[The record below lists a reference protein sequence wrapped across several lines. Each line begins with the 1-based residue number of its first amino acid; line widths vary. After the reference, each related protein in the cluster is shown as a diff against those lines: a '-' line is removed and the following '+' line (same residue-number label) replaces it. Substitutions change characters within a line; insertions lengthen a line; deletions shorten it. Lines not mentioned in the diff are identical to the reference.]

1 MQGPLREQARSHR
14 GAAGLVGWCG
24 GQSSMNLSGPF
35 IKRPVATM
43 LLSLA
48 IMLLGGVSFGLLP
61 VSPLPQMDFPVI
73 VVQASLPGASP
84 EVMASTVATPL
95 ERSFGSIA
103 GVNTMSSRSSQGST
117 RVILQFDLDRDI
129 NGAAREVQ
137 AAINASRTL
146 LPSGMRSMPTYK
158 KVNPSQAPIM
168 VLSLTSDVLEKGQL
182 YDLASTILSQS
193 LSQVQGV
200 GEVQIGGSSLPA
212 VRIELEPQSLNQY
225 GVALDDVRNTI
236 ANANVRRPKGSVE
249 DDQRLWQVQ
258 ANDQLEKA
266 KDYESLIIH
275 YNGGAALRL
284 KDVAKVSDGVEDR
297 YNSGFFNDDA
307 AVLLVIN
314 RQAGANIIETVN
326 EIKAQLPALQAVL
339 PASVKLNLAMDR
351 SPVIKATLHEAE
363 MTLLIAVA
371 LVILVVFLFLGN
383 FRASLIPT
391 LAVPVSLVGTFAV
404 MYLYGFSLNNLSLMA
419 LILATGLVVDDAIVV
434 LENISRHIDEGVRP
448 MRAAYLGA
456 QEVGFTLLSMN
467 VSLVA
472 VFLSILFMGGIIES
486 LFREFSITLAAAIV
500 VSLVVSLTLTPMLCA
515 RWLKP
520 HTPGQENRLQ
530 RWSRRANDWMV
541 GKYATSLDWVLRHK
555 RLTLLS
561 LFVTIGVN
569 IALYVV
575 VPKTFMPQQD
585 TGQLIG
591 FVRGDDGLS
600 FSVMQPKMEI
610 FRRAVLKDEA
620 VESVAGFIGGNNG
633 TNNAFMLVRL
643 KPIKERSISAQK
655 VIERLRKEMPKVPG
669 AQLMLMADQDL
680 QFGGGREQTTS
691 QYSYILQSGDL
702 GALREWYPKVVTA
715 LKALPELTAIDAREG
730 RGARQVT
737 LIVDRDQAK
746 RLGVDM
752 DMVTAVLNNA
762 YSQRQISTIYD
773 SLNQYQVV
781 MEVNPKYAQDPI
793 TLKQVQVITAD
804 GARIPLST
812 IAHYEN
818 SLENDRVSHEG
829 QFASESIA
837 FDMAEGVTVEQGG
850 AAIERAIAKVG
861 LPEDVIAKMA
871 GTADAFAATQKS
883 QPWMILGALVAVY
896 LVLGVLYESYIHP
909 LTILSTL
916 PSAGVGALLS
926 IYALGGEFSLI
937 SLLGLFLLIGVV
949 KKNAILMID
958 LALQL
963 ERSQGMAPLESI
975 RSACLQRLRPILMTT
990 LAAILGA
997 LPLLMS
1003 RAEGAEMRQPLGLT
1017 IIGGLI
1023 FSQVLTLYTTPVVYL
1038 YLDRLRHRFNK
1049 WRGVRTDAALE
1060 TPL

>member
-1 MQGPLREQARSHR
+1 
-14 GAAGLVGWCG
+14 
-24 GQSSMNLSGPF
+24 MNLSGPF

-43 LLSLA
+43 LLSFA
-48 IMLLGGVSFGLLP
+48 IMLLGGVCFGLLP

-73 VVQASLPGASP
+73 VVQANLPGASP

-95 ERSFGSIA
+95 ERSFGAIA

-117 RVILQFDLDRDI
+117 RVILQFNLDRDI

-137 AAINASRTL
+137 AAINASRNL

-158 KVNPSQAPIM
+158 KVNPSQAPVM

-193 LSQVQGV
+193 LSQVSGV

-212 VRIELEPQSLNQY
+212 VRVELEPQLLNQY
-225 GVALDDVRNTI
+225 GVALDDVRKAI
-236 ANANVRRPKGSVE
+236 ANSNVRRPKGSVE
-249 DDQRLWQVQ
+249 DDRRMWQVQ

-266 KDYESLIIH
+266 KDYETLIIR
-275 YNGGAALRL
+275 YQDGSVLRL
-284 KDVAKVSDGVEDR
+284 KDVAKVTDSVEDR
-297 YNSGFFNDDA
+297 YNSGFFNNDA

-371 LVILVVFLFLGN
+371 LVVLVVFLFLGN
-383 FRASLIPT
+383 VRASLIPT

-434 LENISRHIDEGVRP
+434 LENISRHIDEGVPP
-448 MRAAYLGA
+448 MKAAYRGA
-456 QEVGFTLLSMN
+456 KEVGFTLLSMN
-467 VSLVA
+467 ASLVA

-500 VSLVVSLTLTPMLCA
+500 VSLLVSLTLTPMLCS

-520 HTPGQENRLQ
+520 HVSGQENRLQ
-530 RWSRRANDWMV
+530 RGSRRLNDWMV
-541 GKYATSLDWVLRHK
+541 RGYAISLDWVLRHR

-561 LFVTIGVN
+561 LLVTIGVN
-569 IALYVV
+569 VALYVV

-600 FSVMQPKMEI
+600 FNVMQPKMEI
-610 FRRAVLKDEA
+610 FRRAVLKDDA
-620 VESVAGFIGGNNG
+620 VQSVAGFIGGNNG

-691 QYSYILQSGDL
+691 QYSYILQSADL
-702 GALREWYPKVVTA
+702 ASLRQWYPKLVAAFRT
-715 LKALPELTAIDAREG
+715 LPELTAIDARDG
-730 RGARQVT
+730 GGAQQVT
-737 LIVDRDQAK
+737 LVVDRDQAK
-746 RLGVDM
+746 RLGIDM
-752 DMVTAVLNNA
+752 NMVTAVLNNA

-781 MEVNPKYAQDPI
+781 MEVNPKYARDPN
-793 TLKQVQVITAD
+793 TLEQVQVITAD
-804 GARIPLST
+804 GARVPLSA

-818 SLENDRVSHEG
+818 SLEDDRVSHEG
-829 QFASESIA
+829 QFASESIS
-837 FDMAEGVTVEQGG
+837 FDMAEGVTVEQGT
-850 AAIERAIAKVG
+850 AAIERAIARLG
-861 LPEDVIAKMA
+861 MPEDVIVKVA

-883 QPWMILGALVAVY
+883 QPFMILGALLAVY

-926 IYALGGEFSLI
+926 IYVLGGEFSLI

-963 ERSQGMAPLESI
+963 ERGGQAPLESI
-975 RSACLQRLRPILMTT
+975 RSACLLRLRPILMTT

-997 LPLLMS
+997 VPLLIGG
-1003 RAEGAEMRQPLGLT
+1003 AEGSEMRQPLGLT
-1017 IIGGLI
+1017 IIGGLV

-1038 YLDRLRHRFNK
+1038 YLDKLRHRFNR

>member
-1 MQGPLREQARSHR
+1 
-14 GAAGLVGWCG
+14 
-24 GQSSMNLSGPF
+24 MNLSGPF
-35 IKRPVATM
+35 IKRPVATL

-95 ERSFGSIA
+95 ERSFGAIA

-137 AAINASRTL
+137 AAINASRNL

-212 VRIELEPQSLNQY
+212 VRIELEPQALNQY

-249 DDQRLWQVQ
+249 DGQRLWQVQ

-297 YNSGFFNDDA
+297 YNSGFFNNDA

-434 LENISRHIDEGVRP
+434 LENITRHIDEGVPP
-448 MRAAYLGA
+448 MKAAYLGA

-486 LFREFSITLAAAIV
+486 LFREFSITLAASIV

-530 RWSRRANDWMV
+530 RWSQRANEWMV
-541 GKYATSLDWVLRHK
+541 DKYATSLDWVLRHR

-561 LFVTIGVN
+561 LIVTVGVN

-600 FSVMQPKMEI
+600 FSVMQPKMET

-620 VESVAGFIGGNNG
+620 VESVAGFIGGTNG

-643 KPIKERSISAQK
+643 KPIKERGVSAQK
-655 VIERLRKEMPKVPG
+655 VIERLRKEMPKVAG

-691 QYSYILQSGDL
+691 QYSYILQSADL
-702 GALREWYPKVVTA
+702 GELRQWYPKVVTA

-730 RGARQVT
+730 RGAQQVT

-804 GARIPLST
+804 GAKIPLST

-818 SLENDRVSHEG
+818 SLEDDRVSHEG
-829 QFASESIA
+829 QFASESIS
-837 FDMAEGVTVEQGG
+837 FDMAEGVTVEQGT
-850 AAIERAIAKVG
+850 AAIERAIARLG
-861 LPEDVIAKMA
+861 MPEDVIVKMA

-963 ERSQGMAPLESI
+963 ERQKGLEPLESI

-997 LPLLMS
+997 LPLLLG

-1038 YLDRLRHRFNK
+1038 YLDKLRHRFNK

>member
-1 MQGPLREQARSHR
+1 
-14 GAAGLVGWCG
+14 
-24 GQSSMNLSGPF
+24 MNLSGPF

-73 VVQASLPGASP
+73 VVSASLPGASP

-95 ERSFGSIA
+95 ERSFGAIA
-103 GVNTMSSRSSQGST
+103 GINTMSSRSSQGST
-117 RVILQFDLDRDI
+117 RVILQFDQDRDI

-137 AAINASRTL
+137 AAINASRNL
-146 LPSGMRSMPTYK
+146 LPSGMKSMPTYK

-168 VLSLTSDVLEKGQL
+168 VLSLTSDVLSKGEL

-193 LSQVQGV
+193 LSQVPGV

-212 VRIELEPQSLNQY
+212 VRIELEPQLLNQY

-236 ANANVRRPKGSVE
+236 ANANVRRPKGAVS
-249 DDQRLWQVQ
+249 DGDRNWQIQ

-266 KDYESLIIH
+266 KDYEPLIIR
-275 YNGGAALRL
+275 YQDGAALRL
-284 KDVAKVSDGVEDR
+284 SHVAKVQDSVEDR
-297 YNSGFFNDDA
+297 YNSGFFNNDA
-307 AVLLVIN
+307 AVLLVVN

-326 EIKAQLPALQAVL
+326 AIKAQLPALQAVL

-391 LAVPVSLVGTFAV
+391 LAVPVSLVGTFAI

-434 LENISRHIDEGVRP
+434 LENISRHIDAGIAP
-448 MRAAYLGA
+448 MKAAMLGA
-456 QEVGFTLLSMN
+456 REVGFTLLSMN

-472 VFLSILFMGGIIES
+472 VFLSILFMGGIVES
-486 LFREFSITLAAAIV
+486 LFREFSITLAASIV

-520 HTPGQENRLQ
+520 HVPGTENAMQ
-530 RWSRRANDWMV
+530 RWSMGLNERMV
-541 GKYATSLDWVLRHK
+541 AGYARSLDWVLRHK

-561 LFVTIGVN
+561 LLVTIGVN
-569 IALYVV
+569 VALYVV

-610 FRRAVLKDEA
+610 FRKAVLADPA
-620 VESVAGFIGGNNG
+620 VESVAGFIGGNGG
-633 TNNAFMLVRL
+633 TNNAIMIVRL
-643 KPIKERSISAQK
+643 KPISERRISAQK
-655 VIERLRKEMPKVPG
+655 VIERLRETMPKVPG
-669 AQLMLMADQDL
+669 GRLMLMADQDL
-680 QFGGGREQTTS
+680 QFGGGREQTSS

-702 GALREWYPKVVTA
+702 GELRIWYPKVVAA

-730 RGARQVT
+730 RGAQQVT
-737 LIVDRDQAK
+737 LVVDRDQAK

-781 MEVNPKYAQDPI
+781 MEVNPKYAQDPQ
-793 TLKQVQVITAD
+793 TLEQVQVITAE
-804 GARIPLST
+804 GQRIPLSA

-818 SLENDRVSHEG
+818 SLQDDRVEHEG
-829 QFASESIA
+829 QFASETVS
-837 FDMAEGVTVEQGG
+837 FDMAPGVSTEQGT
-850 AAIERAIAKVG
+850 AAIERAIAKLG

-871 GTADAFAATQKS
+871 GTGDAFAATQKS
-883 QPWMILGALVAVY
+883 QPFMILGALLAVY
-896 LVLGVLYESYIHP
+896 LVLGILYESYIHP

-926 IYALGGEFSLI
+926 IYLTGGEFSLI

-963 ERSQGMAPLESI
+963 ERTAGFSPEASI

-997 LPLLMS
+997 VPLMLS
-1003 RAEGAEMRQPLGLT
+1003 TAEGAEMRQPLGLT

-1023 FSQVLTLYTTPVVYL
+1023 FSQILTLYTTPVVYL
-1038 YLDRLRHRFNK
+1038 YLDRARHRFNK
-1049 WRGVRTDAALE
+1049 WRGVRTDAALD

>member
-1 MQGPLREQARSHR
+1 
-14 GAAGLVGWCG
+14 
-24 GQSSMNLSGPF
+24 MNLSGPF

-73 VVQASLPGASP
+73 VVSASLPGASP

-95 ERSFGSIA
+95 ERSFGAIA

-117 RVILQFDLDRDI
+117 RVILQFDQDRDI

-137 AAINASRTL
+137 AAINASRNL
-146 LPSGMRSMPTYK
+146 LPSGMKSMPTYK

-168 VLSLTSDVLEKGQL
+168 VLSLTSDVLSKGEL

-193 LSQVQGV
+193 LSQVPGV

-212 VRIELEPQSLNQY
+212 VRIELEPQLLNQY
-225 GVALDDVRNTI
+225 GVSLDDVRNTI
-236 ANANVRRPKGSVE
+236 ANANVRRPKGAVS
-249 DDQRLWQVQ
+249 DGDRNWQIQ

-266 KDYESLIIH
+266 KDYEPLIIR
-275 YNGGAALRL
+275 YQDGAALRL
-284 KDVAKVSDGVEDR
+284 SHVAKVKDSVEDR
-297 YNSGFFNDDA
+297 YNSGFFNNDA
-307 AVLLVIN
+307 AVLLVVN

-326 EIKAQLPALQAVL
+326 AIKAQLPALQAVL

-363 MTLLIAVA
+363 MTLLIAVV
-371 LVILVVFLFLGN
+371 LVIIVVFLFLGN

-391 LAVPVSLVGTFAV
+391 LAVPVSLIGTFAI

-434 LENISRHIDEGVRP
+434 LENISRHIDAGIAP
-448 MRAAYLGA
+448 MKAAYLGA
-456 QEVGFTLLSMN
+456 KEVGFTLLSMN

-472 VFLSILFMGGIIES
+472 VFLSILFMGGIVES
-486 LFREFSITLAAAIV
+486 LFREFSITLAASIV

-520 HTPGQENRLQ
+520 HVPGTENAMQ
-530 RWSRRANDWMV
+530 RWSIRLNERMV
-541 GKYATSLDWVLRHK
+541 SGYARSLDWVLRHK
-555 RLTLLS
+555 RLTLFS
-561 LFVTIGVN
+561 LLVTIGVN
-569 IALYVV
+569 VALYVV

-610 FRRAVLKDEA
+610 FRRAVLADPA
-620 VESVAGFIGGNNG
+620 VESVAGFIGGNGG
-633 TNNAFMLVRL
+633 TNNAFMIVRL
-643 KPIKERSISAQK
+643 KPISERKVSAQK
-655 VIERLRKEMPKVPG
+655 VIERLRENMPKVPG
-669 AQLMLMADQDL
+669 GRLMLMADQDL
-680 QFGGGREQTTS
+680 QFGGGRDQTSS

-702 GALREWYPKVVTA
+702 GQLRTWYPKVVAA
-715 LKALPELTAIDAREG
+715 LKELPELTAIDAREG
-730 RGARQVT
+730 RGAQQVT
-737 LIVDRDQAK
+737 LVVDRDQAK

-781 MEVNPKYAQDPI
+781 MEVNPKYAQDPE
-793 TLKQVQVITAD
+793 TLNQVQVITAE
-804 GARIPLST
+804 GQRIPLST

-818 SLENDRVSHEG
+818 SLQNDRVSHEG
-829 QFASESIA
+829 QFASETIA
-837 FDMAEGVTVEQGG
+837 FDMAPGVSLEQGT
-850 AAIERAIAKVG
+850 AAIERAIAKLG
-861 LPEDVIAKMA
+861 LPEEVIVKMA
-871 GTADAFAATQKS
+871 GTGDAFAATQKS
-883 QPWMILGALVAVY
+883 QPFMILGALVAVY
-896 LVLGVLYESYIHP
+896 LVLGILYESYIHP

-926 IYALGGEFSLI
+926 IYLTGGEFSLI

-963 ERSQGMAPLESI
+963 ERHSGLAPQESI

-997 LPLLMS
+997 LPLMLS
-1003 RAEGAEMRQPLGLT
+1003 TAEGAEMRQPLGLT

-1023 FSQVLTLYTTPVVYL
+1023 FSQILTLYTTPVVYL
-1038 YLDRLRHRFNK
+1038 YLDRARHRFNK
-1049 WRGVRTDAALE
+1049 WRGVRTDAALD

>member
-1 MQGPLREQARSHR
+1 
-14 GAAGLVGWCG
+14 
-24 GQSSMNLSGPF
+24 MNLSGPF

-48 IMLLGGVSFGLLP
+48 IILLGSVSFGLLP

-95 ERSFGSIA
+95 ERSFGTIA

-137 AAINASRTL
+137 AAINASRNL

-212 VRIELEPQSLNQY
+212 VRIELEPQALNQY
-225 GVALDDVRNTI
+225 GVALDDVRTTI

-249 DDQRLWQVQ
+249 DGQRLWQVQ

-275 YNGGAALRL
+275 YADGAALRL

-434 LENISRHIDEGVRP
+434 LENISRHIDKGVPP
-448 MRAAYLGA
+448 MKAAYLGA

-500 VSLVVSLTLTPMLCA
+500 VSLLVSLTLTPMLCA

-530 RWSRRANDWMV
+530 RWSQRTNEWMV
-541 GKYATSLDWVLRHK
+541 GKYATSLDWVLRHR

-575 VPKTFMPQQD
+575 VPKTFLPQQD

-633 TNNAFMLVRL
+633 INNAFMLVRL
-643 KPIKERSISAQK
+643 KPIKERNLSAQK

-680 QFGGGREQTTS
+680 QFGGGREQSSS

-730 RGARQVT
+730 RGAQQVT

-793 TLKQVQVITAD
+793 TLNQVKVITAD

-818 SLENDRVSHEG
+818 SLEDDRVSHEG

-837 FDMAEGVTVEQGG
+837 FDMAEGVTVEQGS

-871 GTADAFAATQKS
+871 GTADAFGAMQKS

-926 IYALGGEFSLI
+926 IYVLGGEFSLI

-963 ERSQGMAPLESI
+963 ERKQGLEPLESI

-997 LPLLMS
+997 LPLLLS

-1017 IIGGLI
+1017 IIGGLV

-1038 YLDRLRHRFNK
+1038 YLDKLRHRFNH

>member
-1 MQGPLREQARSHR
+1 
-14 GAAGLVGWCG
+14 
-24 GQSSMNLSGPF
+24 MNLSGPF

-61 VSPLPQMDFPVI
+61 VAPLPQMDFPVI

-95 ERSFGSIA
+95 ERSFGAIA
-103 GVNTMSSRSSQGST
+103 GIDTMSSRSSQGST
-117 RVILQFDLDRDI
+117 RVILQFDLGRDI

-137 AAINASRTL
+137 AAINASRNL

-200 GEVQIGGSSLPA
+200 GEVQVGGSSLPA
-212 VRIELEPQSLNQY
+212 VRIELEPQLLNQY
-225 GVALDDVRNTI
+225 GVALDDVRNAI
-236 ANANVRRPKGSVE
+236 ANANQRRPKGSVE
-249 DDQRLWQVQ
+249 DDQRLWQIQ

-266 KDYESLIIH
+266 RDYEPLIIH
-275 YNGGAALRL
+275 YNNGAALRL

-383 FRASLIPT
+383 FRASVIPT

-434 LENISRHIDEGVRP
+434 LENISRHIDEGVKP
-448 MRAAYLGA
+448 LQAAYMGA
-456 QEVGFTLLSMN
+456 KEVGFTLLSMN

-520 HTPGQENRLQ
+520 HLPGQENALQ
-530 RWSRRANDWMV
+530 RWSRRSNDWMV
-541 GKYATSLDWVLRHK
+541 GKYASSLDWVLRHR

-561 LFVTIGVN
+561 LLLTIGVN
-569 IALYVV
+569 VALYVV

-620 VESVAGFIGGNNG
+620 VESVAGFIGGSNG

-643 KPIKERSISAQK
+643 KPIKERNISAQK

-702 GALREWYPKVVTA
+702 GELREWYPKVVAA
-715 LKALPELTAIDAREG
+715 LRALPELTAIDARDG
-730 RGARQVT
+730 HGAQQVT
-737 LIVDRDQAK
+737 LVVDRDQAK

-793 TLKQVQVITAD
+793 TLNQVQVITAD

-812 IAHYEN
+812 IAHYES
-818 SLENDRVSHEG
+818 SLEDDRVSHEG
-829 QFASESIA
+829 QFASESIS
-837 FDMAEGVTVEQGG
+837 FDMAEGITVEQGT
-850 AAIERAIAKVG
+850 AAIERAIAKLG
-861 LPEDVIAKMA
+861 MPEDVIIKMA

-883 QPWMILGALVAVY
+883 QPFMILGALLAVY

-926 IYALGGEFSLI
+926 IYVLGSEFSLI

-963 ERSQGMAPLESI
+963 ERHEKLDPLQSI

-997 LPLLMS
+997 LPLLLGT
-1003 RAEGAEMRQPLGLT
+1003 AEGSEMRQPLGLT
-1017 IIGGLI
+1017 IIGGLV
-1023 FSQVLTLYTTPVVYL
+1023 FSQILTLYTTPVVYL
-1038 YLDRLRHRFNK
+1038 YLDRLRHKFNH

>member
-1 MQGPLREQARSHR
+1 
-14 GAAGLVGWCG
+14 V
-24 GQSSMNLSGPF
+24 NLSAPF
-35 IKRPVATM
+35 IARPVATT
-43 LLSLA
+43 LLTLGIVLA
-48 IMLLGGVSFGLLP
+48 GFFAYLKLP

-95 ERSFGSIA
+95 ERSFGAIA

-137 AAINASRTL
+137 AAINASRNL

-193 LSQVQGV
+193 LSQVSGV

-212 VRIELEPQSLNQY
+212 VRIELEPKSLDQY
-225 GVALDDVRNTI
+225 GVALDDVRTAI
-236 ANANVRRPKGSVE
+236 ANSNVRRPKGSVE
-249 DDQRLWQVQ
+249 DDRRMWQVQ

-266 KDYESLIIH
+266 KDYETLIIR
-275 YNGGAALRL
+275 YQDGSVLRL
-284 KDVAKVSDGVEDR
+284 KDVAKVTDSVEDR

-371 LVILVVFLFLGN
+371 LVVLVVFLFLGN

-434 LENISRHIDEGVRP
+434 LENISRHIDEGVAP
-448 MRAAYLGA
+448 MKAAYLGA
-456 QEVGFTLLSMN
+456 SEVGFTLLSMN

-486 LFREFSITLAAAIV
+486 LFREFSITLAASIV

-520 HTPGQENRLQ
+520 HVPGQENRLQ
-530 RWSRRANDWMV
+530 RWSQRLNERMV
-541 GKYATSLDWVLRHK
+541 RGYATSLDWVLRHR

-561 LFVTIGVN
+561 LLVTIGVN
-569 IALYVV
+569 VALYVV

-600 FSVMQPKMEI
+600 FNVMQPKMEI
-610 FRRAVLKDEA
+610 FRRAVLKDDA
-620 VESVAGFIGGNNG
+620 VQSVAGFIGGNNG

-643 KPIKERSISAQK
+643 KPIKDREISAQK

-691 QYSYILQSGDL
+691 QYSYILQSADL
-702 GALREWYPKVVTA
+702 ASLREWYPKVTA
-715 LKALPELTAIDAREG
+715 AFRALPELTAIDARDG
-730 RGARQVT
+730 GGAQQVT
-737 LIVDRDQAK
+737 LVVDRDQAK
-746 RLGVDM
+746 RLGIDM
-752 DMVTAVLNNA
+752 NMVTAVLNNA

-781 MEVNPKYAQDPI
+781 MEVNPKYAQDPS
-793 TLKQVQVITAD
+793 TLEQVQVITAD
-804 GARIPLST
+804 GARVPLST

-818 SLENDRVSHEG
+818 SLEDDRVSHEG
-829 QFASESIA
+829 QFASESIS
-837 FDMAEGVTVEQGG
+837 FDMAEGVTVEQGS
-850 AAIERAIAKVG
+850 AAIERAIAKLG
-861 LPEDVIAKMA
+861 MPEDVIVKMA

-883 QPWMILGALVAVY
+883 QPFMILGALLAVY

-926 IYALGGEFSLI
+926 IYALGSEFSLI

-963 ERSQGMAPLESI
+963 ERGGQSPLESI
-975 RSACLQRLRPILMTT
+975 RSACLLRLRPILMTT

-997 LPLLMS
+997 LPLLLGN
-1003 RAEGAEMRQPLGLT
+1003 AEGAEMRQPLGLT
-1017 IIGGLI
+1017 IIGGLV

-1038 YLDRLRHRFNK
+1038 YLDKLRHRFNR

>member
-1 MQGPLREQARSHR
+1 
-14 GAAGLVGWCG
+14 
-24 GQSSMNLSGPF
+24 MNLSGPF

-48 IMLLGGVSFGLLP
+48 IILLGGVSFGLLP

-95 ERSFGSIA
+95 ERSFGAIA

-137 AAINASRTL
+137 AAINASRNL

-212 VRIELEPQSLNQY
+212 VRIELEPQALNQY

-249 DDQRLWQVQ
+249 DGQRLWQVQ

-275 YNGGAALRL
+275 YADGAALRL

-363 MTLLIAVA
+363 MTLLIAVV

-434 LENISRHIDEGVRP
+434 LENISRHIDKGVPP
-448 MRAAYLGA
+448 MKAAYLGA

-500 VSLVVSLTLTPMLCA
+500 VSLLVSLTLTPMLCA

-530 RWSRRANDWMV
+530 RWSQRTNEWMV
-541 GKYATSLDWVLRHK
+541 GKYATSLDWVLRHR

-561 LFVTIGVN
+561 LLVTIGVN

-575 VPKTFMPQQD
+575 VPKTFLPQQD

-620 VESVAGFIGGNNG
+620 VQSVAGFIGGSNG

-643 KPIKERSISAQK
+643 KPIKERNLSAQK
-655 VIERLRKEMPKVPG
+655 VIERLRKEIPKVPG

-680 QFGGGREQTTS
+680 QFGGGREQTSS

-730 RGARQVT
+730 RGAQQVT

-818 SLENDRVSHEG
+818 SLEDDRVSHEG

-837 FDMAEGVTVEQGG
+837 FDMAEGVTVEQGS

-926 IYALGGEFSLI
+926 IYVLGGEFSLI

-963 ERSQGMAPLESI
+963 ERHQGMEPLESI

-997 LPLLMS
+997 LPLLLS

-1017 IIGGLI
+1017 IIGGLV

-1038 YLDRLRHRFNK
+1038 YLDNLRHRFNR

>member
-1 MQGPLREQARSHR
+1 
-14 GAAGLVGWCG
+14 
-24 GQSSMNLSGPF
+24 
-35 IKRPVATM
+35 
-43 LLSLA
+43 
-48 IMLLGGVSFGLLP
+48 
-61 VSPLPQMDFPVI
+61 MDFPVI

-95 ERSFGSIA
+95 ERSFGTIA

-137 AAINASRTL
+137 AAINASRNL

-212 VRIELEPQSLNQY
+212 VRIELEPQALNQY
-225 GVALDDVRNTI
+225 GVALDDVRTTI

-249 DDQRLWQVQ
+249 DSQRLWQVQ

-275 YNGGAALRL
+275 YADGAALRL

-383 FRASLIPT
+383 LRASLIPT

-434 LENISRHIDEGVRP
+434 LENISRHIDKGVPP
-448 MRAAYLGA
+448 MKAAYLGA

-500 VSLVVSLTLTPMLCA
+500 VSLLVSLTLTPMLCA

-530 RWSRRANDWMV
+530 RWSQRTNQWMV
-541 GKYATSLDWVLRHK
+541 GKYATSLDWVLRHR

-575 VPKTFMPQQD
+575 VPKTFLPQQD

-591 FVRGDDGLS
+591 FVRGDNGLS
-600 FSVMQPKMEI
+600 FSVMQPKMET

-620 VESVAGFIGGNNG
+620 VQSVAGFIGGNNG

-643 KPIKERSISAQK
+643 KPIKERNLSAQK

-702 GALREWYPKVVTA
+702 GALREWYPKVVA
-715 LKALPELTAIDAREG
+715 AFKALPELTAIDAREG
-730 RGARQVT
+730 RGAQQVT

-752 DMVTAVLNNA
+752 NMVTAVLNNA

-781 MEVNPKYAQDPI
+781 MEVNPKYAQDPV
-793 TLKQVQVITAD
+793 TLNQVKVITAD

-812 IAHYEN
+812 IAHYES

-837 FDMAEGVTVEQGG
+837 FDMAEGVTVEQGS

-871 GTADAFAATQKS
+871 GTADAFAAAQKS

-926 IYALGGEFSLI
+926 IYVLGGEFSLI

-963 ERSQGMAPLESI
+963 ERHQGLEPLESI

-997 LPLLMS
+997 LPLLLS

-1017 IIGGLI
+1017 IIGGLV

-1038 YLDRLRHRFNK
+1038 YLDKLRHRFNH

>member
-1 MQGPLREQARSHR
+1 
-14 GAAGLVGWCG
+14 
-24 GQSSMNLSGPF
+24 MNLSGPF

-61 VSPLPQMDFPVI
+61 VAPLPQMDFPVI

-95 ERSFGSIA
+95 ERSFGAIA

-137 AAINASRTL
+137 AAINASRNL

-212 VRIELEPQSLNQY
+212 VRIELEPQALNQY
-225 GVALDDVRNTI
+225 GVALDDVRKTI
-236 ANANVRRPKGSVE
+236 AEANVRRPKGSVE
-249 DDQRLWQVQ
+249 DGQRLWQIQ

-275 YNGGAALRL
+275 YADGAALRL

-371 LVILVVFLFLGN
+371 LVILVVYLFLGN

-434 LENISRHIDEGVRP
+434 LENISRHIDEGVKP
-448 MRAAYLGA
+448 MQAAYLGA
-456 QEVGFTLLSMN
+456 KEVGFTLLSMN

-472 VFLSILFMGGIIES
+472 VFLSILFMGGIVES

-530 RWSRRANDWMV
+530 RWSRRTNDWMV
-541 GKYATSLDWVLRHK
+541 GKYATSLDWVLRHR

-561 LFVTIGVN
+561 LFVTVGVN
-569 IALYVV
+569 VALYVV

-610 FRRAVLKDEA
+610 FRREVLKDPA
-620 VESVAGFIGGNNG
+620 VESVAGFIGGSNG

-643 KPIKERSISAQK
+643 KPIKERNLSAQK
-655 VIERLRKEMPKVPG
+655 VIERMRKEMPKVPG

-715 LKALPELTAIDAREG
+715 LRALPELTAIDAREG
-730 RGARQVT
+730 GGAQQVT

-752 DMVTAVLNNA
+752 EMVTAVLNNA

-781 MEVNPKYAQDPI
+781 MEVNPKYAQDPV

-812 IAHYEN
+812 FAHYEN

-883 QPWMILGALVAVY
+883 QPFMILGALLAVY

-963 ERSQGMAPLESI
+963 ERHQGLSPLESI

-997 LPLLMS
+997 LPLLLG

-1038 YLDRLRHRFNK
+1038 YLDKLRHRFNK

>member
-1 MQGPLREQARSHR
+1 
-14 GAAGLVGWCG
+14 
-24 GQSSMNLSGPF
+24 MNLSGPF

-95 ERSFGSIA
+95 ERSFGAIA

-137 AAINASRTL
+137 AAINASRNL

-212 VRIELEPQSLNQY
+212 VRIELEPQALNQY
-225 GVALDDVRNTI
+225 GVALDDVRKTI
-236 ANANVRRPKGSVE
+236 AEANVRRPKGSVE
-249 DDQRLWQVQ
+249 DGERLWQIQ

-275 YNGGAALRL
+275 YADGAALRL

-434 LENISRHIDEGVRP
+434 LENISRHIDEGVKP

-456 QEVGFTLLSMN
+456 KEVGFTLLSMN

-530 RWSRRANDWMV
+530 RWSRHANDWMV
-541 GKYATSLDWVLRHK
+541 GKYATSLDWVLRHR

-561 LFVTIGVN
+561 LIVTVGVN
-569 IALYVV
+569 VALYVV

-620 VESVAGFIGGNNG
+620 VESVAGFIGGTNG

-643 KPIKERSISAQK
+643 KPIKERNLSAQK

-715 LKALPELTAIDAREG
+715 LRALPELTAIDAREG
-730 RGARQVT
+730 RGAQQVT

-752 DMVTAVLNNA
+752 NMVTAVLNNA

-781 MEVNPKYAQDPI
+781 MEVNPKYAQDPV
-793 TLKQVQVITAD
+793 TLKQVEVITAD
-804 GARIPLST
+804 GARVPLST
-812 IAHYEN
+812 FAHYEN
-818 SLENDRVSHEG
+818 SLEDDRVSHEG
-829 QFASESIA
+829 QFASEDIS
-837 FDMAEGVTVEQGG
+837 FDMAEGVTVEQGS

-883 QPWMILGALVAVY
+883 QPFMILGALLAVY

-963 ERSQGMAPLESI
+963 ERHQGLSPLESI

-997 LPLLMS
+997 LPLLLS

-1038 YLDRLRHRFNK
+1038 YLDKLRHRFNK

>member
-1 MQGPLREQARSHR
+1 
-14 GAAGLVGWCG
+14 
-24 GQSSMNLSGPF
+24 MNLSGPF

-95 ERSFGSIA
+95 ERSFGAIA

-137 AAINASRTL
+137 AAINASRNL

-212 VRIELEPQSLNQY
+212 VRIELEPQALNQY

-249 DDQRLWQVQ
+249 DSQRLWQVQ

-275 YNGGAALRL
+275 YADGAALRL

-297 YNSGFFNDDA
+297 YNSGFFNNDS

-434 LENISRHIDEGVRP
+434 LENISRHIDEGVPP
-448 MRAAYLGA
+448 MKAAYLGA

-486 LFREFSITLAAAIV
+486 LFREFSITLAASIV

-520 HTPGQENRLQ
+520 HVPGQENRLQ
-530 RWSRRANDWMV
+530 RWSRQANEWLV
-541 GKYATSLDWVLRHK
+541 GKYATSLDWVLRHR

-561 LFVTIGVN
+561 LLVTVGVN
-569 IALYVV
+569 VALYVV

-600 FSVMQPKMEI
+600 FSVMQPKMET

-620 VESVAGFIGGNNG
+620 VESVAGFIGGTNG

-643 KPIKERSISAQK
+643 KPIKERNISAQK
-655 VIERLRKEMPKVPG
+655 VIERLRKEMPKVAG

-691 QYSYILQSGDL
+691 QYSYILQSADL
-702 GALREWYPKVVTA
+702 GELREWYPKVVTA
-715 LKALPELTAIDAREG
+715 LRALPELTAIDAREG
-730 RGARQVT
+730 RGAQQVT

-752 DMVTAVLNNA
+752 NMVTAVLNNA

-793 TLKQVQVITAD
+793 TLKQVQVITAA

-818 SLENDRVSHEG
+818 SLEDDRVSHEG
-829 QFASESIA
+829 QFASESIS
-837 FDMAEGVTVEQGG
+837 FDMAEGVTVEQGT
-850 AAIERAIAKVG
+850 AAIERAIARLG
-861 LPEDVIAKMA
+861 MPEDVIVKMA

-883 QPWMILGALVAVY
+883 QPFMILGALVGVY

-963 ERSQGMAPLESI
+963 ERQQGMAPLESI
-975 RSACLQRLRPILMTT
+975 RNACLQRLRPILMTT

-997 LPLLMS
+997 LPLLLS

-1038 YLDRLRHRFNK
+1038 YLDKLRHRFNH

>member
-1 MQGPLREQARSHR
+1 
-14 GAAGLVGWCG
+14 
-24 GQSSMNLSGPF
+24 MNLSGPF

-95 ERSFGSIA
+95 ERSFGAIA

-137 AAINASRTL
+137 AAINASRNL

-212 VRIELEPQSLNQY
+212 VRIELEPQALNQY

-249 DDQRLWQVQ
+249 DGQRLWQVQ

-275 YNGGAALRL
+275 YADGAALRL

-434 LENISRHIDEGVRP
+434 LENISRHIDEGVKP
-448 MRAAYLGA
+448 MKAAYLGA

-486 LFREFSITLAAAIV
+486 LFREFSITLAASIV

-541 GKYATSLDWVLRHK
+541 GKYATSLDWVLRHR

-561 LFVTIGVN
+561 LIVTVGVN

-575 VPKTFMPQQD
+575 VPKTFLPQQD

-610 FRRAVLKDEA
+610 FRRAVLKDDA
-620 VESVAGFIGGNNG
+620 VQSVAGFIGGSNG

-643 KPIKERSISAQK
+643 KPIKERNISAQK
-655 VIERLRKEMPKVPG
+655 VIERLRKEMPKVAG

-680 QFGGGREQTTS
+680 QFGGGREQTSS

-730 RGARQVT
+730 RGAQQVT

-818 SLENDRVSHEG
+818 SLEDDRVSHEG

-850 AAIERAIAKVG
+850 AAIERAIASVG

-963 ERSQGMAPLESI
+963 ERQQGMAPLESI
-975 RSACLQRLRPILMTT
+975 RNACLQRLRPILMTT

-997 LPLLMS
+997 LPLLLS

-1038 YLDRLRHRFNK
+1038 YLDKLRHRFNH

>member
-1 MQGPLREQARSHR
+1 
-14 GAAGLVGWCG
+14 
-24 GQSSMNLSGPF
+24 MNLSGPF
-35 IKRPVATM
+35 IRRPVATM
-43 LLSLA
+43 LLSFA
-48 IMLLGGVSFGLLP
+48 ITLLGGVCFGLLP

-95 ERSFGSIA
+95 ERSFGAIA

-137 AAINASRTL
+137 AAINASRNL

-193 LSQVQGV
+193 LSQVSGV

-212 VRIELEPQSLNQY
+212 VRIELEPKSLDQY
-225 GVALDDVRNTI
+225 GVALDDVRTAI
-236 ANANVRRPKGSVE
+236 ANSNVRRPKGSVE
-249 DDQRLWQVQ
+249 DDRRMWQVQ

-266 KDYESLIIH
+266 KDYETLIIR
-275 YNGGAALRL
+275 YQDGSVLRL
-284 KDVAKVSDGVEDR
+284 KDVAKVTDSVEDR

-371 LVILVVFLFLGN
+371 LVVLVVFLFLGN

-434 LENISRHIDEGVRP
+434 LENISRHIDEGVAP
-448 MRAAYLGA
+448 MKAAYLGA
-456 QEVGFTLLSMN
+456 SEVGFTLLSMN

-486 LFREFSITLAAAIV
+486 LFREFSITLAASIV

-520 HTPGQENRLQ
+520 HVPGQENRLQ
-530 RWSRRANDWMV
+530 RWSHRLNERMV
-541 GKYATSLDWVLRHK
+541 RGYATSLDWVLRHR

-561 LFVTIGVN
+561 LLVTIGVN
-569 IALYVV
+569 VALYVV

-600 FSVMQPKMEI
+600 FNVMQPKMEI
-610 FRRAVLKDEA
+610 FRRAVLKDDA
-620 VESVAGFIGGNNG
+620 VQSVAGFIGGNNG

-643 KPIKERSISAQK
+643 KPIKDREISAQK

-691 QYSYILQSGDL
+691 QYSYILQSADL
-702 GALREWYPKVVTA
+702 ASLREWYPKVTA
-715 LKALPELTAIDAREG
+715 AFRALPELTAIDARDG
-730 RGARQVT
+730 GGAQQVT
-737 LIVDRDQAK
+737 LVVDRDQAK
-746 RLGVDM
+746 RLGIDM
-752 DMVTAVLNNA
+752 NMVTAVLNNA

-781 MEVNPKYAQDPI
+781 MEVNPKYAQDPS
-793 TLKQVQVITAD
+793 TLEQVQVITAD
-804 GARIPLST
+804 GARVPLST

-818 SLENDRVSHEG
+818 SLEDDRVSHEG
-829 QFASESIA
+829 QFASESIS
-837 FDMAEGVTVEQGG
+837 FDMAEGVTVEQGS
-850 AAIERAIAKVG
+850 AAIERAIARLG
-861 LPEDVIAKMA
+861 MPEDVIVKMA

-883 QPWMILGALVAVY
+883 QPFMILGALLAVY

-926 IYALGGEFSLI
+926 IYALGSEFSLI

-963 ERSQGMAPLESI
+963 ERGGQSPLESI
-975 RSACLQRLRPILMTT
+975 RSACLLRLRPILMTT

-997 LPLLMS
+997 LPLLLGN
-1003 RAEGAEMRQPLGLT
+1003 AEGAEMRQPLGLT
-1017 IIGGLI
+1017 IIGGLV

-1038 YLDRLRHRFNK
+1038 YLDKLRHRFNR

>member
-1 MQGPLREQARSHR
+1 
-14 GAAGLVGWCG
+14 
-24 GQSSMNLSGPF
+24 MNLSGPF
-35 IKRPVATM
+35 IRRPVATM

-61 VSPLPQMDFPVI
+61 VAPLPQMDFPVI
-73 VVQASLPGASP
+73 VVQANLPGASP
-84 EVMASTVATPL
+84 EVMASSVATPL

-137 AAINASRTL
+137 AAINASRNL

-193 LSQVQGV
+193 LSQVPGV

-212 VRIELEPQSLNQY
+212 VRVELEPQLLNQY
-225 GVALDDVRNTI
+225 GVSLDEVRQTI
-236 ANANVRRPKGSVE
+236 ANSNVRRPKGFVE
-249 DDQRLWQVQ
+249 DGERSWQVQ

-266 KDYESLIIH
+266 KDYEPLIIR
-275 YNGGAALRL
+275 YENGSVLRL
-284 KDVAKVSDGVEDR
+284 SHVATVRDAVEDR
-297 YNSGFFNDDA
+297 YNSGFFNDDS

-314 RQAGANIIETVN
+314 RQAGANIIETVAQ
-326 EIKAQLPALQAVL
+326 IKAQLPALEAVL
-339 PASVKLNLAMDR
+339 PASVKLNVAMDR

-363 MTLLIAVA
+363 MTLMIAVA

-383 FRASLIPT
+383 LRASLIPT

-404 MYLYGFSLNNLSLMA
+404 MYLCGFSLNNLSLMA

-434 LENISRHIDEGVRP
+434 LENISRHIDEGVSP

-456 QEVGFTLLSMN
+456 KEVGFTLLSMN
-467 VSLVA
+467 ASLVA
-472 VFLSILFMGGIIES
+472 VFLSILFMGGIVEK

-520 HTPGQENRLQ
+520 HVPGTENGLQ
-530 RWSRRANDWMV
+530 RWSRQTNERLV
-541 GKYATSLDWVLRHK
+541 GAYDRSLGWVLRHP
-555 RLTLLS
+555 RLTLAS
-561 LFVTIGVN
+561 LLVTIAVN
-569 IALYVV
+569 VALYVV
-575 VPKTFMPQQD
+575 VPKTFLPQQD

-610 FRRAVLKDEA
+610 YRRALLADPA

-633 TNNAFMLVRL
+633 INNAFILVKL
-643 KPIKERSISAQK
+643 KPIKERNLSAQK
-655 VIERLRKEMPKVPG
+655 VIERLRKTVPKVAG
-669 AQLMLMADQDL
+669 GRLFLMADQDL
-680 QFGGGREQTTS
+680 QFGGGREQS
-691 QYSYILQSGDL
+691 SAQYQYILQSGDL
-702 GALREWYPKVVTA
+702 ASLRQWYPKVVAA
-715 LKALPELTAIDAREG
+715 LKALPELTSIDAQEG
-730 RGARQVT
+730 RGAQQVT

-746 RLGVDM
+746 RLGIDM
-752 DMVTAVLNNA
+752 NMVTTVLNNA

-781 MEVNPKYAQDPI
+781 MEINPKYAQDPL
-793 TLKQVQVITAD
+793 TLEQVQVITAD
-804 GARIPLST
+804 GARVPLST
-812 IAHYEN
+812 FARYEN
-818 SLENDRVSHEG
+818 SLAEDRVSHEG
-829 QFASESIA
+829 QFASQSIA
-837 FDMAEGVTVEQGG
+837 FDLAPGVSLD
-850 AAIERAIAKVG
+850 AAMVKVERAIAQVG
-861 LPEDVIAKMA
+861 LPEEVIAKVA
-871 GTADAFAATQKS
+871 GTSDAFAASQKS
-883 QPWMILGALVAVY
+883 QPWMILGSLLAVY
-896 LVLGVLYESYIHP
+896 LVLGILYESYIHP

-916 PSAGVGALLS
+916 PSAGVGALLT
-926 IYALGGEFSLI
+926 IYVLGGEFSLI

-963 ERSQGMAPLESI
+963 ERNNGMTPLESI
-975 RSACLQRLRPILMTT
+975 RSACLLRLRPILMTT

-997 LPLLMS
+997 LPLLLGS
-1003 RAEGAEMRQPLGLT
+1003 AEGAEMRQPLGVT
-1017 IIGGLI
+1017 IIGGLV

-1038 YLDRLRHRFNK
+1038 YLDRLRHRFNH
-1049 WRGVRTDAALE
+1049 WRGVRTDASLD

>member
-1 MQGPLREQARSHR
+1 
-14 GAAGLVGWCG
+14 
-24 GQSSMNLSGPF
+24 MNLSGPF

-95 ERSFGSIA
+95 ERSFGAIA

-129 NGAAREVQ
+129 NGASREVQ
-137 AAINASRTL
+137 AAINASRNL

-212 VRIELEPQSLNQY
+212 VRIELEPQALNQY

-249 DDQRLWQVQ
+249 DGQRLWQVQ

-275 YNGGAALRL
+275 YADGAALRL

-434 LENISRHIDEGVRP
+434 LENISRHIDEGVPP
-448 MRAAYLGA
+448 MKAAYLGA

-472 VFLSILFMGGIIES
+472 VFLSILFMGGIVQS
-486 LFREFSITLAAAIV
+486 LFREFSITLAASIV
-500 VSLVVSLTLTPMLCA
+500 VSLLVSLTLTPMLCA

-530 RWSRRANDWMV
+530 RWSQRANAWMV
-541 GKYATSLDWVLRHK
+541 GKYATSLDWVLRH
-555 RLTLLS
+555 RLLTLLS
-561 LFVTIGVN
+561 LLVTVGVN

-600 FSVMQPKMEI
+600 FTVMQPKMEI
-610 FRRAVLKDEA
+610 FRREVLKDPA

-643 KPIKERSISAQK
+643 KPIKERNLSAQK

-702 GALREWYPKVVTA
+702 GELREWYPKVVTA

-730 RGARQVT
+730 RGAQQVT

-752 DMVTAVLNNA
+752 DMVTSVLNNA

-793 TLKQVQVITAD
+793 TLNQVQVITAD
-804 GARIPLST
+804 GARIALST

-818 SLENDRVSHEG
+818 SLEDDRVSHEG
-829 QFASESIA
+829 QFASESIS
-837 FDMAEGVTVEQGG
+837 FDMAEGVTVEQGT

-861 LPEDVIAKMA
+861 LPEAVIAKMS

-963 ERSQGMAPLESI
+963 ERHQGLEPLESI

-997 LPLLMS
+997 LPLLLS

-1038 YLDRLRHRFNK
+1038 YLDKLRHRFNH

>member
-1 MQGPLREQARSHR
+1 
-14 GAAGLVGWCG
+14 
-24 GQSSMNLSGPF
+24 MNLSGPF

-61 VSPLPQMDFPVI
+61 VAPLPQMDFPVI

-95 ERSFGSIA
+95 ERSFGAIA

-137 AAINASRTL
+137 AAINASRNL

-212 VRIELEPQSLNQY
+212 VRIELEPQALNQY
-225 GVALDDVRNTI
+225 GVALDDVRKTI
-236 ANANVRRPKGSVE
+236 AEANVRRPKGSVE
-249 DDQRLWQVQ
+249 DGQRLWQIQ

-275 YNGGAALRL
+275 YADGAALRL

-434 LENISRHIDEGVRP
+434 LENISRHIDEGVKP
-448 MRAAYLGA
+448 MQAAYLGA
-456 QEVGFTLLSMN
+456 REVGFTLLSMN

-472 VFLSILFMGGIIES
+472 VFLSILFMGGIVES

-530 RWSRRANDWMV
+530 RWSRRTNDWMV
-541 GKYATSLDWVLRHK
+541 GKYATSLDWVLRHR

-561 LFVTIGVN
+561 LIVTVGVN
-569 IALYVV
+569 VALYVV

-610 FRRAVLKDEA
+610 FRREVLKDPA
-620 VESVAGFIGGNNG
+620 VESVAGFIGGTNG

-643 KPIKERSISAQK
+643 KPIKERNISAQK

-715 LKALPELTAIDAREG
+715 LRALPELTAIDAREG
-730 RGARQVT
+730 RGAQQVT

-752 DMVTAVLNNA
+752 NMVTAVLNNA

-781 MEVNPKYAQDPI
+781 MEVNPKYAQDPV

-812 IAHYEN
+812 FAHYEN
-818 SLENDRVSHEG
+818 SLEDDRVSHEG

-837 FDMAEGVTVEQGG
+837 FDMAEGVTVEQGS

-883 QPWMILGALVAVY
+883 QPLMILGALLAVY

-963 ERSQGMAPLESI
+963 ERHQGLTPLESI

-997 LPLLMS
+997 LPLLLS

-1038 YLDRLRHRFNK
+1038 YLDKLRHRFNK

>member
-1 MQGPLREQARSHR
+1 
-14 GAAGLVGWCG
+14 
-24 GQSSMNLSGPF
+24 MNLSGPF

-95 ERSFGSIA
+95 ERSFGAIA

-137 AAINASRTL
+137 AAINASRNL

-212 VRIELEPQSLNQY
+212 VRIELEPQALNQY
-225 GVALDDVRNTI
+225 GVALDDVRKTI
-236 ANANVRRPKGSVE
+236 ADANVRRPKGSVE
-249 DDQRLWQVQ
+249 DGERLWQIQ

-275 YNGGAALRL
+275 YANGAALRL

-434 LENISRHIDEGVRP
+434 LENISRHIDEGVEP
-448 MRAAYLGA
+448 MKAAYLGA
-456 QEVGFTLLSMN
+456 KEVGFTLLSMN

-520 HTPGQENRLQ
+520 HTPGEENRLQ
-530 RWSRRANDWMV
+530 RWSRRTNEWMV
-541 GKYATSLDWVLRHK
+541 AKYATSLDWVLRHR

-561 LFVTIGVN
+561 LFVTVGVN
-569 IALYVV
+569 VALYVV

-620 VESVAGFIGGNNG
+620 VESVAGFIGGTNG

-643 KPIKERSISAQK
+643 KPIKERQMSAQK

-702 GALREWYPKVVTA
+702 GSLREWYPKVVAA
-715 LKALPELTAIDAREG
+715 LRALPELTAIDAREG
-730 RGARQVT
+730 RGAQQVT

-752 DMVTAVLNNA
+752 NMVTSVLNNA

-781 MEVNPKYAQDPI
+781 MEVNPKYAQDPV

-812 IAHYEN
+812 IAHYES
-818 SLENDRVSHEG
+818 SLEDDRVSHEG
-829 QFASESIA
+829 QFASEDIS
-837 FDMAEGVTVEQGG
+837 FDMAEGVTVEQGS

-883 QPWMILGALVAVY
+883 QPFMILGALLAVY

-963 ERSQGMAPLESI
+963 ERHQGMTPLESI

-997 LPLLMS
+997 LPLLLS

-1038 YLDRLRHRFNK
+1038 YLDKLRHRFNK

>member
-1 MQGPLREQARSHR
+1 
-14 GAAGLVGWCG
+14 
-24 GQSSMNLSGPF
+24 MNLSGPF
-35 IKRPVATM
+35 IRRPVATM

-48 IMLLGGVSFGLLP
+48 IVLLGGVSFGLLP

-95 ERSFGSIA
+95 ERSFGVIP

-137 AAINASRTL
+137 AAINASRNL

-168 VLSLTSDVLEKGQL
+168 VLSLTSDVLQKGQL

-193 LSQVQGV
+193 LSQVPGV

-212 VRIELEPQSLNQY
+212 VRIELEPQALNQY
-225 GVALDDVRNTI
+225 GVALDDVRTTI
-236 ANANVRRPKGSVE
+236 ANANVRRPKGSLE
-249 DDQRLWQVQ
+249 DDQRNWQVQ

-266 KDYESLIIH
+266 KDYEPLIIH
-275 YNGGAALRL
+275 YQNGSALRL
-284 KDVAKVSDGVEDR
+284 GDVAKINDSVEDR
-297 YNSGFFNDDA
+297 YNSGFFNNDA

-314 RQAGANIIETVN
+314 RQAGANIIQTVN

-371 LVILVVFLFLGN
+371 LVVLVVYLFLGN

-391 LAVPVSLVGTFAV
+391 LAVPVSLVGTFAI

-434 LENISRHIDEGVRP
+434 LENISRHIDDGVAP
-448 MRAAYLGA
+448 MKAAYLGA
-456 QEVGFTLLSMN
+456 KEVGFTLLSMN

-486 LFREFSITLAAAIV
+486 LFREFSITLAASIV

-520 HTPGQENRLQ
+520 HAQGRQTRLQ
-530 RWSRRANDWMV
+530 RWSEKVNERMV
-541 GKYATSLDWVLRHK
+541 AGYAVSLDWVLRHR

-600 FSVMQPKMEI
+600 FGIMQPKMEI
-610 FRRAVLKDEA
+610 FRKAVLADPA

-643 KPIKERSISAQK
+643 KPIKERNVSAQK
-655 VIERLRKEMPKVPG
+655 VIERLRTEMPKVPG
-669 AQLMLMADQDL
+669 ARLMLMADQDL

-691 QYSYILQSGDL
+691 QYSYILQSDDL
-702 GALREWYPKVVTA
+702 AALREWYPKVVA
-715 LKALPELTAIDAREG
+715 AFKALPELTAIDAREG
-730 RGARQVT
+730 RGAQQTT
-737 LIVDRDQAK
+737 LVVDRDTAK
-746 RLGVDM
+746 RLGIDM

-781 MEVNPKYAQDPI
+781 MEVNPKYAQDPE
-793 TLKQVQVITAD
+793 TLNQVKVIGSD
-804 GARIPLST
+804 GQRIPLSA

-818 SLENDRVSHEG
+818 SLQDDRVDHEG
-829 QFASESIA
+829 QFASESLS
-837 FDMAEGVTVEQGG
+837 FDMAPGVTVEQGT
-850 AAIERAIAKVG
+850 AAIERAVAKVG
-861 LPEDVIAKMA
+861 LPESVIAKMA
-871 GTADAFAATQKS
+871 GTSDAFAATQKS
-883 QPWMILGALVAVY
+883 QPFMILGALVAVY
-896 LVLGVLYESYIHP
+896 LVLGILYESYIHP

-926 IYALGGEFSLI
+926 IYLLGGEFSLI

-963 ERSQGMAPLESI
+963 ERHSGFAPLASI
-975 RSACLQRLRPILMTT
+975 REACLLRLRPILMTT

-997 LPLLMS
+997 LPLLLS
-1003 RAEGAEMRQPLGLT
+1003 SAEGAEMRQPLGLT

-1023 FSQVLTLYTTPVVYL
+1023 FSQILTLYTTPVVYL
-1038 YLDRLRHRFNK
+1038 YLDRLRHRFNA
-1049 WRGVRTDAALE
+1049 WRGVRTDGALE

>member
-1 MQGPLREQARSHR
+1 
-14 GAAGLVGWCG
+14 
-24 GQSSMNLSGPF
+24 MNLSGPF

-95 ERSFGSIA
+95 ERSFGAIA

-137 AAINASRTL
+137 AAINASRNL

-193 LSQVQGV
+193 LSQVSGV

-212 VRIELEPQSLNQY
+212 VRIELEPQLLNQY
-225 GVALDDVRNTI
+225 GVALDDVRKTI
-236 ANANVRRPKGSVE
+236 AEANVRRPKGSVE
-249 DDQRLWQVQ
+249 NSEQMWQVQ

-266 KDYESLIIH
+266 KDYEPLIIH
-275 YNGGAALRL
+275 YKDGAALRL

-371 LVILVVFLFLGN
+371 LVILVVYLFLGN
-383 FRASLIPT
+383 LRASLIPT

-434 LENISRHIDEGVRP
+434 LENISRHIDEGIAP
-448 MRAAYLGA
+448 MKAAYLGA
-456 QEVGFTLLSMN
+456 KEVGFTLLSMN

-520 HTPGQENRLQ
+520 HVPGRENGLQ
-530 RWSRRANDWMV
+530 RWSQHANDWMV
-541 GKYATSLDWVLRHK
+541 GKYASSLDWVLRHK

-600 FSVMQPKMEI
+600 FTVMQPKMEI
-610 FRRAVLKDEA
+610 FRREVLKDPA
-620 VESVAGFIGGNNG
+620 VESVAGFIGGSNG

-643 KPIKERSISAQK
+643 KPIKERNMSAQK

-691 QYSYILQSGDL
+691 QYSYIIQSGDL
-702 GALREWYPKVVTA
+702 GSLREWYPKVVTA
-715 LKALPELTAIDAREG
+715 LRALPELTAIDAREG
-730 RGARQVT
+730 KGAQQVT
-737 LIVDRDQAK
+737 LVVDRDQAK
-746 RLGVDM
+746 RLGIDM
-752 DMVTAVLNNA
+752 NMVTAVLNNA

-781 MEVNPKYAQDPI
+781 MEVNPKYAQDPV
-793 TLKQVQVITAD
+793 TLNQVQVITAD
-804 GARIPLST
+804 GARVPLST

-818 SLENDRVSHEG
+818 SLEDDRVSHEG
-829 QFASESIA
+829 QFASESIS
-837 FDMAEGVTVEQGG
+837 FDMAEGVTVEQGT

-861 LPEDVIAKMA
+861 MPEDVIVKMA

-883 QPWMILGALVAVY
+883 QPFMILGALLAVY

-926 IYALGGEFSLI
+926 IYVLGGEFSLI

-963 ERSQGMAPLESI
+963 ERHQGLGPLESI
-975 RSACLQRLRPILMTT
+975 RSACLLRLRPILMTT

-997 LPLLMS
+997 LPLLLGS
-1003 RAEGAEMRQPLGLT
+1003 AEGAEMRQPLGLT
-1017 IIGGLI
+1017 IIGGLV
-1023 FSQVLTLYTTPVVYL
+1023 FSQILTLYTTPVVYL
-1038 YLDRLRHRFNK
+1038 YLDRLRHKFNH

>member
-1 MQGPLREQARSHR
+1 
-14 GAAGLVGWCG
+14 
-24 GQSSMNLSGPF
+24 MNLSGPF

-95 ERSFGSIA
+95 ERSFGAIA

-137 AAINASRTL
+137 AAINASRNL

-275 YNGGAALRL
+275 YHGGAALRL

-434 LENISRHIDEGVRP
+434 LENISRHIDKGVRP

-500 VSLVVSLTLTPMLCA
+500 VSLLVSLTLTPMLCA

-530 RWSRRANDWMV
+530 RWSQRTNDWMV
-541 GKYATSLDWVLRHK
+541 GKYASSLDWVLRHK

-643 KPIKERSISAQK
+643 KPIKERNISAQK

-715 LKALPELTAIDAREG
+715 LRALPELTAIDAREG

-818 SLENDRVSHEG
+818 SLEDDRVSHEG

-837 FDMAEGVTVEQGG
+837 FDMAEGVTVEQGT

-861 LPEDVIAKMA
+861 LPEDVIVKMA
-871 GTADAFAATQKS
+871 GTADAFAAMQKS
-883 QPWMILGALVAVY
+883 QPFMILGALVAVY

-926 IYALGGEFSLI
+926 IYVLGGEFSLI

-963 ERSQGMAPLESI
+963 ERQQGMAPLESI
-975 RSACLQRLRPILMTT
+975 RNACLQRLRPILMTT

-997 LPLLMS
+997 LPLLLS

-1038 YLDRLRHRFNK
+1038 YLDKLRHRFNK

>member
-1 MQGPLREQARSHR
+1 
-14 GAAGLVGWCG
+14 
-24 GQSSMNLSGPF
+24 MNLSGPF

-73 VVQASLPGASP
+73 VVSASLPGASP

-95 ERSFGSIA
+95 ERAFGAIA
-103 GVNTMSSRSSQGST
+103 GVNTMSSNSSQGST
-117 RVILQFDLDRDI
+117 RVILQFDQDRDI

-137 AAINASRTL
+137 AAINASRNL
-146 LPSGMRSMPTYK
+146 LPSGMKSMPTYK
-158 KVNPSQAPIM
+158 KINPSQAPIM
-168 VLSLTSDVLEKGQL
+168 VLSLTSEVLSKGQL

-193 LSQVQGV
+193 LSQVPGV

-212 VRIELEPQSLNQY
+212 VRIELEPQLLNQY
-225 GVALDDVRNTI
+225 GVSLDDVRSTI
-236 ANANVRRPKGSVE
+236 ANANVRRPKGAVSDGE
-249 DDQRLWQVQ
+249 RNWQIQ

-266 KDYESLIIH
+266 KDYEPLIIR
-275 YNGGAALRL
+275 YQDGAALRL
-284 KDVAKVSDGVEDR
+284 SHVAKVKDSVEDR
-297 YNSGFFNDDA
+297 YNSGFFNNDA
-307 AVLLVIN
+307 AVLLVVN

-326 EIKAQLPALQAVL
+326 AIKAQLPALQAVL
-339 PASVKLNLAMDR
+339 PASVQLNVAMDR

-391 LAVPVSLVGTFAV
+391 LAVPVSLVGTFAI

-434 LENISRHIDEGVRP
+434 LENISRHIDAGIAP
-448 MRAAYLGA
+448 MKAAMLGA
-456 QEVGFTLLSMN
+456 KEVGFTLLSMN

-472 VFLSILFMGGIIES
+472 VFLSILFMGGIVES
-486 LFREFSITLAAAIV
+486 LFREFSITLAASII

-520 HTPGQENRLQ
+520 HVPGTENAMQ
-530 RWSRRANDWMV
+530 RWSIRLNQRMV
-541 GKYATSLDWVLRHK
+541 SGYARSLDWVLRHK

-561 LFVTIGVN
+561 LLVTIGVN
-569 IALYVV
+569 VALYVV

-610 FRRAVLKDEA
+610 FRKAVLADPA
-620 VESVAGFIGGNNG
+620 VESVAGFIGGNGG
-633 TNNAFMLVRL
+633 TNNAFMIVRL
-643 KPIKERSISAQK
+643 KPISERKVSAQK
-655 VIERLRKEMPKVPG
+655 VIERLRENMPKVPG
-669 AQLMLMADQDL
+669 GRLMLMADQDL
-680 QFGGGREQTTS
+680 QFGGGRDQTSS

-702 GALREWYPKVVTA
+702 GELRTWYPKVVA
-715 LKALPELTAIDAREG
+715 AFKALPELTAIDAREG
-730 RGARQVT
+730 RGAQQVT
-737 LIVDRDQAK
+737 LVVDRDQAK

-781 MEVNPKYAQDPI
+781 MEVNPKYAQDPE
-793 TLKQVQVITAD
+793 TLNQVQVITAD
-804 GARIPLST
+804 GQRIPLSA

-818 SLENDRVSHEG
+818 SLQNDRVSHEG

-837 FDMAEGVTVEQGG
+837 FDLAPGVTLEQGT
-850 AAIERAIAKVG
+850 AAIERAVAKLG
-861 LPEDVIAKMA
+861 LPEEVIVKMA
-871 GTADAFAATQKS
+871 GTGDAFAATQKS
-883 QPWMILGALVAVY
+883 QPFMILGALVAVY
-896 LVLGVLYESYIHP
+896 LVLGILYESYIHP

-926 IYALGGEFSLI
+926 IYLTGGEFSLI

-963 ERSQGMAPLESI
+963 ERHSGLDPQASI

-997 LPLLMS
+997 LPLMLS
-1003 RAEGAEMRQPLGLT
+1003 SAEGAEMRQPLGLT

-1023 FSQVLTLYTTPVVYL
+1023 FSQILTLYTTPVVYL

>member
-1 MQGPLREQARSHR
+1 
-14 GAAGLVGWCG
+14 
-24 GQSSMNLSGPF
+24 MNLSGPF

-61 VSPLPQMDFPVI
+61 VAPLPQMDFPVI

-95 ERSFGSIA
+95 ERSFGAIA

-137 AAINASRTL
+137 AAINASRNL

-212 VRIELEPQSLNQY
+212 VRIELEPQALNQY
-225 GVALDDVRNTI
+225 GVALDDVRKTI
-236 ANANVRRPKGSVE
+236 ADANVRRPKGSVE
-249 DDQRLWQVQ
+249 DGQRLWQIQ

-275 YNGGAALRL
+275 YADGAALRL

-434 LENISRHIDEGVRP
+434 LENISRHIDEGVKP
-448 MRAAYLGA
+448 MQAAYLGA
-456 QEVGFTLLSMN
+456 KEVGFTLLSMN

-472 VFLSILFMGGIIES
+472 VFLSILFMGGIVES

-530 RWSRRANDWMV
+530 RWSRRTNDWMV
-541 GKYATSLDWVLRHK
+541 GKYATSLDWVLRHR

-561 LFVTIGVN
+561 LLITVGVN
-569 IALYVV
+569 VALYVV

-620 VESVAGFIGGNNG
+620 VESVAGFIGGSNG

-643 KPIKERSISAQK
+643 KPIKERQLNAQK

-702 GALREWYPKVVTA
+702 GELRKWYPKVVAA
-715 LKALPELTAIDAREG
+715 LRALPELTAIDAREG
-730 RGARQVT
+730 KGAQQVT

-752 DMVTAVLNNA
+752 DMVTSVLNNA

-781 MEVNPKYAQDPI
+781 MEVNPKYAQDPV

-804 GARIPLST
+804 GARVPLST
-812 IAHYEN
+812 FAHYEN
-818 SLENDRVSHEG
+818 SLEDDRVSHEG
-829 QFASESIA
+829 QFASEDIS
-837 FDMAEGVTVEQGG
+837 FDMAEGVTVEQGS
-850 AAIERAIAKVG
+850 AAIERAIAKLG

-883 QPWMILGALVAVY
+883 QPFMILGALLAVY

-963 ERSQGMAPLESI
+963 ERHQGLSPLESI

-997 LPLLMS
+997 LPLLLS

-1038 YLDRLRHRFNK
+1038 YLDKLRHRFNK

>member
-1 MQGPLREQARSHR
+1 
-14 GAAGLVGWCG
+14 
-24 GQSSMNLSGPF
+24 MNLSGPF

-95 ERSFGSIA
+95 ERSFGAIA

-137 AAINASRTL
+137 AAINASRNL

-212 VRIELEPQSLNQY
+212 VRIELEPQALNQY
-225 GVALDDVRNTI
+225 GVALDDVRKTI
-236 ANANVRRPKGSVE
+236 ADANVRRPKGSVE
-249 DDQRLWQVQ
+249 DGQRLWQIQ

-275 YNGGAALRL
+275 YADGAALRL

-371 LVILVVFLFLGN
+371 LVVLVVYLFLGN

-434 LENISRHIDEGVRP
+434 LENISRHIDEGVKP
-448 MRAAYLGA
+448 MQAAYLGA
-456 QEVGFTLLSMN
+456 KEVGFTLLSMN

-472 VFLSILFMGGIIES
+472 VFLSILFMGGLVES

-530 RWSRRANDWMV
+530 RWSQKTNDWMV
-541 GKYATSLDWVLRHK
+541 GKYATSLDWVLRHR

-561 LFVTIGVN
+561 LLLTVGVN
-569 IALYVV
+569 VALYIV
-575 VPKTFMPQQD
+575 VPKTFLPQQD

-600 FSVMQPKMEI
+600 FNVMQPKMET

-633 TNNAFMLVRL
+633 TNNAFMIVRL
-643 KPIKERSISAQK
+643 KPIKDRQLSAQK

-680 QFGGGREQTTS
+680 QFGGGREQTSS
-691 QYSYILQSGDL
+691 QYTYILQSGDL
-702 GALREWYPKVVTA
+702 AELRKWFPKVVTA
-715 LKALPELTAIDAREG
+715 LRTLPELTAIDAREG
-730 RGARQVT
+730 AGAQQVT

-752 DMVTAVLNNA
+752 NMVTAVLNNA

-781 MEVNPKYAQDPI
+781 MEVNPKYAQDPV
-793 TLKQVQVITAD
+793 TLKQVEVITAD
-804 GARIPLST
+804 GARVPLST
-812 IAHYEN
+812 FAHYEN

-829 QFASESIA
+829 QFASESIS
-837 FDMAEGVTVEQGG
+837 FDMAEGVTVEQGS

-883 QPWMILGALVAVY
+883 QPFMILGALLAVY

-937 SLLGLFLLIGVV
+937 SLLGIFLLIGVV

-963 ERSQGMAPLESI
+963 ERHQGLSPLESI

-997 LPLLMS
+997 LPLLLG

-1017 IIGGLI
+1017 IIGGLV

-1038 YLDRLRHRFNK
+1038 YLDKLRHRFNK